1 MIAYETSTSRRRTPH
16 RCVRVVVVE
25 DSRIIRER
33 LGALLADIP
42 NLATVGYA
50 TTEDEALTILRQ
62 GEWEIVILDLQLK
75 EGTGLRVLEELG
87 KTIRREETTIIVF
100 AISIFRNTAAERSLL
115 ERISSSTSRRNS
127 GAFTKCSQAWRD
139 GSTDHRIS
147 GLRRS
152 ADPVFRVERGSM
164 ADPVSGDSF
173 GRFPAL

>member
-1 MIAYETSTSRRRTPH
+1 MITYETSTRRGPYRPPDAL
-16 RCVRVVVVE
+16 RVVVVE

-50 TTEDEALTILRQ
+50 TTEDEALAILRQ

-100 AISIFRNTAAERSLL
+100 SNFDFPQYRSRAIALGADFFFDKSSEFRRLHEVLTSL
-115 ERISSSTSRRNS
+115 
-127 GAFTKCSQAWRD
+127 A
-139 GSTDHRIS
+139 
-147 GLRRS
+147 
-152 ADPVFRVERGSM
+152 
-164 ADPVSGDSF
+164 
-173 GRFPAL
+173 GRPH

>member
-1 MIAYETSTSRRRTPH
+1 MARVPTSVETGVIDHVRDEYQPAPYAPPGAL
-16 RCVRVVVVE
+16 RVVVVE

-100 AISIFRNTAAERSLL
+100 SNFDFPQYRSRAIALGADFFFDKSSEFRRLHEVLTSLAG
-115 ERISSSTSRRNS
+115 RI
-127 GAFTKCSQAWRD
+127 
-139 GSTDHRIS
+139 H
-147 GLRRS
+147 
-152 ADPVFRVERGSM
+152 
-164 ADPVSGDSF
+164 
-173 GRFPAL
+173 